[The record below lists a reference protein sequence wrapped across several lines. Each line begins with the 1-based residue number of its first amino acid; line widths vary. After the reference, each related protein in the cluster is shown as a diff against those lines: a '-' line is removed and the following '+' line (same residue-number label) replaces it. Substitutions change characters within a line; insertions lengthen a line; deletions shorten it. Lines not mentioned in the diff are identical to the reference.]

1 MLKRRSSW
9 LRAAV
14 PAAVL
19 AMALTAC
26 GSEDSS
32 DESGSAPNDA
42 SEDAGSSADE
52 DAGEDAEQSA
62 DDVEQQSTDD
72 PEDAGAGASA
82 DGESGDSGGNGYPP
96 DTLVYQLGETSEA
109 IPFEDAN
116 GNQADLLLTAERVD
130 VGTAEDL
137 QDAYGDEADGMK
149 PAAVY
154 LNVEHAGGATLKDML
169 IGRLTT
175 LSFVGDSNAENPAT
189 PQGNVDIPGGCTEEM
204 EPAGSLAEGDE
215 AALCVLIL
223 IPEDAEAGDV
233 NWGTVDGPPVVW
245 QNQE

>member
-1 MLKRRSSW
+1 VLKRRSSW

-32 DESGSAPNDA
+32 DESGSGPADA
-42 SEDAGSSADE
+42 SADGGSSADQE
-52 DAGEDAEQSA
+52 SGEDAEQSG
-62 DDVEQQSTDD
+62 DDGVEQQSTED
-72 PEDAGAGASA
+72 PAEAGDGASA
-82 DGESGDSGGNGYPP
+82 DGEDSGGNGYPP

-109 IPFEDAN
+109 VPFEDAN
-116 GNQADLLLTAERVD
+116 GNQADLRVTAERID
-130 VGTAEDL
+130 VGAPEDL
-137 QDAYGDEADGMK
+137 ADAYGDEASGMK

-154 LNVEHAGGATLKDML
+154 LNVEHAGGATLEDML

-175 LSFVGDSNAENPAT
+175 LSFVGDSAAENPAT

-204 EPAGSLAEGDE
+204 EPTGPLAEGDE

-223 IPEDAEAGDV
+223 LPEDAEPADV